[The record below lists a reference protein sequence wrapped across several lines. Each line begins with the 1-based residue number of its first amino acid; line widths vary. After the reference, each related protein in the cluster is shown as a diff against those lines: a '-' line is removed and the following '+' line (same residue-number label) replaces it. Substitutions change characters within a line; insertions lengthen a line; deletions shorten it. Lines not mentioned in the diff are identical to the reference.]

1 MGWAGACEKPCP
13 EYGTPEFY
21 REWLDNPAAVHAVV
35 NAHGAELIDVRP
47 PPPPPGSV
55 PPESG
60 YVFTDV
66 VANTLVYLGGPTPA
80 RRRPIG
86 GRRSRATT
94 APITT
99 RCSTRT
105 AWHTVRVEDRIHFS
119 ADGRSRAAKV
129 LAAAI
134 QTALGMA

>member
-21 REWLDNPAAVHAVV
+21 REWLDNAAAVAPSSTRT
-35 NAHGAELIDVRP
+35 APSSSTSATATPTWFRT
-47 PPPPPGSV
+47 
-55 PPESG
+55 PESG

-66 VANTLVYLGGPTPA
+66 VANTLVYLGGPTTGATPA
-80 RRRPIG
+80 DWWSAFSG
-86 GRRSRATT
+86 YDGANYDTLFYED
-94 APITT
+94 
-99 RCSTRT
+99 